1 MTQWCVNAV
10 PCLLSFCEKSKVS
23 STEELRPAGAMF
35 GHLESSDEYC
45 SHFFRELHAAPV
57 FASQDLLGKALTLL
71 VELKNGKV

>member
-1 MTQWCVNAV
+1 
-10 PCLLSFCEKSKVS
+10 
-23 STEELRPAGAMF
+23 MF

-45 SHFFRELHAAPV
+45 SHIFRELHAAPV